1 MSATMKIL
9 TGAAGLAA
17 MVGLAT
23 PASAQYYPQ
32 PGYPQQGYPQ
42 PGYPQPGYPGYGYG
56 SNNPVGQIVGQI
68 LGYGRYPYGNYGYNQ
83 YANQAT
89 VVDQCARAVDARLNG
104 YRGGYYGYGNVPY
117 GGGGYGNAPY
127 GGGGYGNAPYGGGYG
142 NQYGYNQGYGGGR
155 VQGITRVERK
165 SYGLK
170 VYGVASS
177 GYRGYQGY
185 GNNRYGTYGYGAG
198 ADLSF
203 NCEVRYDGR
212 IRDINI
218 KRRTAEWRG
227 Y

>member
-17 MVGLAT
+17 AVGLAT

-42 PGYPQPGYPGYGYG
+42 QGYPGYGN
-56 SNNPVGQIVGQI
+56 NNPVGQIVGQI

-83 YANQAT
+83 YGNQSIAI
-89 VVDQCARAVDARLNG
+89 DQCARAVESRLNG
-104 YRGGYYGYGNVPY
+104 YQSGYYGYGNVPY
-117 GGGGYGNAPY
+117 GGG
-127 GGGGYGNAPYGGGYG
+127 YGGGYG
-142 NQYGYNQGYGGGR
+142 NPGYGNNQGYGSGGR
-155 VQGITRVERK
+155 VQGITRIERK

-170 VYGVASS
+170 VWGVATS
-177 GYRGYQGY
+177 GYRGYEGY
-185 GNNRYGTYGYGAG
+185 NRRGYGTYGYSNG

-203 NCEVRYDGR
+203 DCEVRYDGR
-212 IRDINI
+212 IRDIDI
-218 KRRTAEWRG
+218 KRRTAYWRG

>member
-1 MSATMKIL
+1 MSAKMKIL

-17 MVGLAT
+17 AVGLAT

-32 PGYPQQGYPQ
+32 PSYPQQGYPQQGYPQ
-42 PGYPQPGYPGYGYG
+42 PGYGT
-56 SNNPVGQIVGQI
+56 NNPVGTIVNSI

-83 YANQAT
+83 YNNQSAAI
-89 VVDQCARAVDARLNG
+89 DQCARAVDARLNG

-117 GGGGYGNAPY
+117 GGGYGNQY
-127 GGGGYGNAPYGGGYG
+127 GRYG
-142 NQYGYNQGYGGGR
+142 NQYGYNNQYAGGR

-170 VYGVASS
+170 VWGVATS
-177 GYRGYQGY
+177 GYRGYEGY
-185 GNNRYGTYGYGAG
+185 NRNGYGTYGYSNG

-203 NCEVRYDGR
+203 DCEVRYDGR
-212 IRDINI
+212 IRDIDI
-218 KRRTAEWRG
+218 KRRTAYWRG

>member
-1 MSATMKIL
+1 MSAKMKFL

-17 MVGLAT
+17 AVGLAT

-32 PGYPQQGYPQ
+32 PSYPQQGYPQQGYPQ
-42 PGYPQPGYPGYGYG
+42 QGYPQSGYGYG
-56 SNNPVGQIVGQI
+56 TNNPVGTIINGI

-83 YANQAT
+83 YNNQSAAI
-89 VVDQCARAVDARLNG
+89 DQCARAVDARLNG

-117 GGGGYGNAPY
+117 GGGYSNQY
-127 GGGGYGNAPYGGGYG
+127 GGYG
-142 NQYGYNQGYGGGR
+142 NQYGYNQGYATGGR

-170 VYGVASS
+170 VWGVATS
-177 GYRGYQGY
+177 GYRGYEGY
-185 GNNRYGTYGYGAG
+185 NRRGYGTYGYSNG

-203 NCEVRYDGR
+203 DCEVRYDGQ
-212 IRDINI
+212 IRDIDI
-218 KRRTAEWRG
+218 KRRNANWRG